1 VIAPGIAAE
10 FVSDTAM
17 DPADPPRAIATA
29 HPLAGVDWLIK
40 MWVAKIRPQVPNAE
54 LHLFSATLDRAQLG
68 EAVAP
73 EIRPIADLLKTAR
86 EHGVVVRWPLP
97 DPAMADEYR
106 RARVLLHPG
115 FADETVGLH
124 LLEAQATGL
133 PVVTRVTS
141 PIAEERVHDGQTG
154 VIAKNND
161 AFAAAAVNLLNDKIA
176 FNLMSSNASSTRR
189 GRTWPVVAAEWE
201 AMLD

>member
-1 VIAPGIAAE
+1 M
-10 FVSDTAM
+10 T
-17 DPADPPRAIATA
+17 
-29 HPLAGVDWLIK
+29 GVQTCAL
-40 MWVAKIRPQVPNAE
+40 
-54 LHLFSATLDRAQLG
+54 
-68 EAVAP
+68 
-73 EIRPIADLLKTAR
+73 PIC
-86 EHGVVVRWPLP
+86 
-97 DPAMADEYR
+97 
-106 RARVLLHPG
+106 
-115 FADETVGLH
+115 
-124 LLEAQATGL
+124 L